1 MCIRDSCDTV
11 VHLVGIIREEPA
23 TLSTFERIHAQ
34 GTINVLEAAAAT
46 GVRRYLHMSALG
58 TRAGARARYHQSKWA
73 AEEAVRASPVP
84 WTIFRP
90 SIIYGPGDQFINL
103 FAGLIRRYPVV
114 PVIGNG
120 LQRLQPVPVEQVAEG
135 FARAVELAASVKQT
149 YAVVGPD
156 AVTMV
161 QLLDL
166 IGAALGRARVRK
178 MHVPVGL
185 MRPAA
190 RLLHRL
196 PGFPLTP
203 DQMLMLEEDNVGDP
217 QPFATT
223 FGLPPTPMAV
233 GLRAM
238 LS

>member
-1 MCIRDSCDTV
+1 MRS
-11 VHLVGIIREEPA
+11 
-23 TLSTFERIHAQ
+23 S
-34 GTINVLEAAAAT
+34 
-46 GVRRYLHMSALG
+46 S
-58 TRAGARARYHQSKWA
+58 
-73 AEEAVRASPVP
+73 
-84 WTIFRP
+84 
-90 SIIYGPGDQFINL
+90 
-103 FAGLIRRYPVV
+103 
-114 PVIGNG
+114 
-120 LQRLQPVPVEQVAEG
+120 
-135 FARAVELAASVKQT
+135 AASVKQT

-203 DQMLMLEEDNVGDP
+203 DQLLMLEEDNVGDP
-217 QPFATT
+217 QPFATDLRPAPHAAGDRAAGDAQLT
-223 FGLPPTPMAV
+223 QAMPFRHPDRSHDLATRIEFEVRERLEEAIDYVCLEALVRQRRARGLPPPAAENARTIGAHTRRTCWPSC
-233 GLRAM
+233 GC
-238 LS
+238 SGGS